1 MLQSLRQLW
10 RDEAGIATV
19 EYAFLLVSVAL
30 AGAAAWQS
38 FGDVLS
44 SGAQS
49 ETEHIANVSQ

>member
-44 SGAQS
+44 TSAHSQ
-49 ETEHIANVSQ
+49 TEQIGNVSQ